1 MTYTGH
7 ELGLRAAVDEAIEKG
22 ELQQV
27 LELLKPVLL
36 QPEEH
41 SAAIVVDGWLKAV
54 WATLLLGNLDQ
65 ARTLLLENGQRVASL
80 SSRHWELGR
89 ALVAAQAQRDP
100 SVLRRAAERFSQ
112 GFRAF
117 ADSGYPELFERLEV
131 SLLAPGAAPP
141 EPYDYRVTSYVL
153 WQGGLD
159 DLVGSRYREALGK
172 LLLSI
177 ERYRFAGLIGDTLW
191 SWYDTIVTYLFLD
204 EVGSAQELYNRELS
218 LAVSVSS
225 RFLAMTD
232 RMMSSYNTRKVD
244 GISVA
249 STLLS
254 HEWPGY
260 ASSQYP
266 VLFAHFE
273 TKITGEA
280 TAWRNYARPPFLVWA
295 TGIELLNMGF
305 LSEAVSA
312 FEEANR
318 AYEEAGLSEPAAGLG
333 LLTALARACQ
343 GNFSEARRQLAATV
357 PRLQDLGEETLLA
370 GRELLK
376 LLEGTGDTE
385 AVLADRLKTIAWPTT
400 LDIPALARRLKTSI
414 ATLAIGH
421 SLAVR
426 PGQAQIRREL
436 TIERQ
441 GASYSFYLYEQG
453 AVIQRKAIRIRVDQS
468 ELQSALR
475 ALALLTCQTEAIRRG
490 LQIQLPSEAILSP
503 AVHLSQELRRLGALL
518 SRLLLPQAIRNQL
531 RSLEQPTS
539 VLLNLGDDLLQH
551 PWEILH
557 DGNSHLCL
565 QHNLARSVHSDQV
578 LPQSVRRRSRE
589 KIRFLVVGDPREEDP
604 QLSLPSSRSEAV
616 VIATQLRAMGNV
628 EVTLLVGAE
637 ATSTR
642 VLEELSSG
650 YDVFHFSGHVFYG
663 EEGAPEGPSLVL
675 ANREVPASTLKGF
688 IDEDPPLLAF
698 MNACESGRE
707 IPWLLGPADESNRA
721 FGLASTFLGAGC
733 YYIGAMWPVFDEP
746 ASDFALAF
754 YSSILIDREPL
765 GVAIRIARQ
774 RVYDVHAE
782 SDLSWSSYTLY
793 GDPAVRLFEKRTGP
807 AEI

>member
-1 MTYTGH
+1 MSYAGK
-7 ELGLRAAVDEAIEKG
+7 ELGLWAAVAEAIEKG
-22 ELQQV
+22 EPRRV
-27 LELLKPVLL
+27 LELLEPVLL

-41 SAAIVVDGWLKAV
+41 SGATMVDGWLKAL
-54 WATLLLGNLDQ
+54 WATLLLGDLER
-65 ARTLLLENGQRVASL
+65 AHALLLEQGQRVAAL
-80 SSRHWELGR
+80 SDRHWELGR
-89 ALVAAQAQRDP
+89 ALVAAQVQRAP
-100 SVLRRAAERFSQ
+100 SILRRAAERFSQ
-112 GFRAF
+112 GFRTYP
-117 ADSGYPELFERLEV
+117 DSGYPELFERLEA

-191 SWYDTIVTYLFLD
+191 SWYDAIVAHLFLD
-204 EVGSAQELYNRELS
+204 EVEPAQELYNRELP

-225 RFLAMTD
+225 RFLAMAD
-232 RMMSSYNTRKVD
+232 RMMTAYHTRKAD
-244 GISVA
+244 GIAVA

-273 TKITGEA
+273 AKITGAA
-280 TAWRNYARPPFLVWA
+280 TARRNYARPPFLVWA

-305 LSEAVSA
+305 LSEASSA
-312 FEEANR
+312 FEEAHR

-343 GNFSEARRQLAATV
+343 GNFPEARRRLAATV
-357 PRLQDLGEETLLA
+357 PRLQDLGRQTLQA
-370 GRELLK
+370 GRELLR
-376 LLEGTGDTE
+376 LLEGAGDTE
-385 AVLADRLKTIAWPTT
+385 AVLAKHLETITWPTT
-400 LDIPALARRLKTSI
+400 LDIPALASRLKTSI
-414 ATLAIGH
+414 AALATGRGAAAK
-421 SLAVR
+421 L
-426 PGQAQIRREL
+426 GQAQIRREL

-441 GASYSFYLYEQG
+441 GASYSFNLYEQG

-468 ELQSALR
+468 ELQSALQS
-475 ALALLTCQTEAIRRG
+475 LALLSYQTEAVRRG
-490 LQIQLPSEAILSP
+490 VQIQLPP
-503 AVHLSQELRRLGALL
+503 DAVPPPTAHLSQELRRLGALL
-518 SRLLLPQAIRNQL
+518 YRLLLPQAIRNQL
-531 RSLEQPTS
+531 RGLEQPTS
-539 VLLNLGDDLLQH
+539 LLLSLSDDLLQH

-557 DGNSHLCL
+557 DGDSHLCL
-565 QHNLARSVHSDQV
+565 QHDLARSVHSDQV
-578 LPQSVRRRSRE
+578 SPQSVRRRSRE
-589 KIRFLVVGDPREEDP
+589 KIRFLVVGDPREGDP
-604 QLSLPSSRSEAV
+604 KLSLPSSRSEAV
-616 VIATQLRAMGNV
+616 AIAEQLRAVTTV

-650 YDVFHFSGHVFYG
+650 YDVFHFSGHVLYG
-663 EEGAPEGPSLVL
+663 EEGMSEGPRIVL

-707 IPWLLGPADESNRA
+707 IPWLLGPADESNRV
-721 FGLASTFLGAGC
+721 FGLASTFLAAGC
-733 YYIGAMWPVFDEP
+733 YYIGAMWPVFDKP

-754 YSSILIDREPL
+754 YYSILIDSEPL
-765 GVAIRIARQ
+765 GAALRIARRQ
-774 RVYDVHAE
+774 VYDRYAE
-782 SDLSWSSYTLY
+782 RDLSWSSYTLY
-793 GDPAVRLFEKRTGP
+793 GDPTARPFERRSGP
-807 AEI
+807 AEA